1 MTAAVTPLEA
11 TACFTTNDEVGPE
24 KAMFEE
30 FIAILLLTQEEIEA
44 TFYSHCVWLDEV
56 VPPEEERLPKQKLT
70 PTEVPQGTTS
80 VAVMEVQPATGE
92 EGSSSEG
99 NSEVNSLNCRVFYG
113 AQIHLL

>member
-1 MTAAVTPLEA
+1 
-11 TACFTTNDEVGPE
+11 
-24 KAMFEE
+24 MFEE
-30 FIAILLLTQEEIEA
+30 FMVNWLLTQEEIEA

-56 VPPEEERLPKQKLT
+56 VPPEEERLPKQKQT

-92 EGSSSEG
+92 EDSLSEG
-99 NSEVNSLNCRVFYG
+99 NSEVNCRVFYG